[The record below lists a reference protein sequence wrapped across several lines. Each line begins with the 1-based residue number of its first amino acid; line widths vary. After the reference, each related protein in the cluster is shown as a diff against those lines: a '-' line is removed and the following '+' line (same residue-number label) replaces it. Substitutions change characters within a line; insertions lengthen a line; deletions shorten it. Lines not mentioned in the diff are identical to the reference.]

1 MVRCKT
7 LLEFIKESQR
17 FFIQRQD
24 ETWCEKVDIESLDEV
39 MNRDKLFL
47 ICSTNT
53 NTSQTDEKVWYRGGP
68 PLTSIPMPIL
78 DTERAWGSNCDS
90 CAGFCCGH
98 YVSPADNFKWVQ
110 ENGTG
115 SCVQPPREVI
125 SDFIKHGGE
134 VMDEE
139 VKSLA
144 QKTALS
150 ESDVRLWVD
159 HLKHIQMRRKQGA
172 RKAKEKRRSQ
182 KGENNKGIA

>member
-1 MVRCKT
+1 M
-7 LLEFIKESQR
+7 
-17 FFIQRQD
+17 
-24 ETWCEKVDIESLDEV
+24 
-39 MNRDKLFL
+39 LFR
-47 ICSTNT
+47 S
-53 NTSQTDEKVWYRGGP
+53 
-68 PLTSIPMPIL
+68 
-78 DTERAWGSNCDS
+78 
-90 CAGFCCGH
+90 H

-125 SDFIKHGGE
+125 GAFIKHAGE

-172 RKAKEKRRSQ
+172 RKAKEKDEVKRE
-182 KGENNKGIA
+182 KTTKVYLEK